1 MSMLKSV
8 LSFILVCTV
17 GVCLFGQTM
26 TDGTITMSV
35 TDVEVTK
42 PEMQQMVSAM
52 KGTNQVI
59 QFNKNQQKVTVDMM
73 GGLVKVRTYQDF
85 DKGTSE
91 NYMDMMG
98 QKIKMQAEDMK
109 KTQEQAKELLGDNKV
124 MYDKSDK
131 KTILGRECY
140 KGTLDIEVEGQPFQ
154 MAFYLTEDIKVPQ
167 AFIQNM
173 GGIELTGTPLEL
185 VMDLGMMKM
194 TYTATEILEE
204 VEQDFFAKPEGD
216 YKEMTAEELQQ
227 MGLGGQL
234 GF

>member
-1 MSMLKSV
+1 MLKSV
-8 LSFILVCTV
+8 LSFALTV
-17 GVCLFGQTM
+17 AFGLSLFGQTL
-26 TDGTITMSV
+26 TEGTITMSV

-59 QFNKNQQKVTVDMM
+59 QFNKNQQKVTIDMM

-98 QKIKMQAEDMK
+98 QKIKMPSEDMK

-124 MYDKSDK
+124 VYDRSDK
-131 KTILGRECY
+131 KTILGKDCY
-140 KGTLDIEVEGQPFQ
+140 KGTLNIEVEGNAFKI
-154 MAFYLTEDIKVPQ
+154 AFYLTDEIKVPQ

-173 GGIELTGTPLEL
+173 GGIELAGTPLEL

-194 TYTATEILEE
+194 TYTATEILEK
-204 VEQDFFAKPEGD
+204 VEKDFFAKPEGD

-227 MGLGGQL
+227 MGMGGQL